1 MSTPLSFCD
10 ISARF
15 GQTPAP
21 QKTLEEQT
29 GWNSKNIFLSYLEQ
43 VRRLKAEEEAHAEE
57 DALMAMIDAMNEARE
72 DHSSSEE
79 WVAARSLAKAGPAVY
94 NSEKFGMVRKA
105 FDGAV
110 DISVMPAIQV
120 LLASLSAPGLIRE
133 VDDIQEEQEEQLER
147 IQEKESLEVTEK
159 RDPSKTLDPGQIDE

>member
-94 NSEKFGMVRKA
+94 NSEKFGKVRKA
-105 FDGAV
+105 FDGEV
-110 DISVMPAIQV
+110 NINVMPEIRALIA
-120 LLASLSAPGLIRE
+120 LLGSADTLRQ
-133 VDDIQEEQEEQLER
+133 VDDIQEEQEEQRELS
-147 IQEKESLEVTEK
+147 EKRESLEVTDQ
-159 RDPSKTLDPGQIDE
+159 RGPGNPSDPEEL